1 MSPPEGWKMLVSRG
15 QKFEAAQASKLE
27 EIASTLQRLKDE
39 IREYQCPHCGA
50 LLAERGGNDEHY
62 YEAYYCGYV
71 NTDGCGKR
79 PCPWDPKFPRFEDY
93 ELQFVPLETDA
104 DKSWACIANPK
115 TDMARWLSL
124 IAYGPTQEEAE
135 KKVRAEYDRNAR
147 KEKK

>member
-1 MSPPEGWKMLVSRG
+1 MIHADASSKADLAPKTIPPEVFDKRAVERGQVRFHDVASRRLENARSRG

-71 NTDGCGKR
+71 NTNGCGKR
-79 PCPWDPKFPRFEDY
+79 PCPSDPKFPRFEDY
-93 ELQFVPLETDA
+93 GLQFVPLETDA
-104 DKSWACIANPK
+104 DKSWAVCQLEN
-115 TDMARWLSL
+115 
-124 IAYGPTQEEAE
+124 
-135 KKVRAEYDRNAR
+135 
-147 KEKK
+147 